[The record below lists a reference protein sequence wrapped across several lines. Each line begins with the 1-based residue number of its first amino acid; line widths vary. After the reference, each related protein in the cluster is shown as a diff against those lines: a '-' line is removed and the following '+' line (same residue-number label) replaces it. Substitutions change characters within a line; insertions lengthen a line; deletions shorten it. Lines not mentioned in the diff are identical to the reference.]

1 MFLVCVFC
9 HRSCPD
15 CSHIVL
21 YLLNVVLTRCYI
33 YYMFSLLRTRSFFFV
48 ANFKF
53 LCTKENKLL
62 SCFCLFL
69 FLFCLFVFSQ
79 ILSKLLFFMN
89 PCPICLHYILTSC
102 REMVTMF
109 VIEINEHDLGVP
121 FSYIRILFTRICA
134 YVIWRKMLHDVSLD
148 NVPTHGKS
156 SRCSKV
162 FENFQFF
169 LYISYIYMYI
179 FSKNILNSIH
189 VQFWLKKKNR
199 KRKKK
204 DIHKCG
210 IRCRWFY

>member
-109 VIEINEHDLGVP
+109 VIWNKWTWLRGSI
-121 FSYIRILFTRICA
+121 F
-134 YVIWRKMLHDVSLD
+134 
-148 NVPTHGKS
+148 
-156 SRCSKV
+156 
-162 FENFQFF
+162 
-169 LYISYIYMYI
+169 IYY
-179 FSKNILNSIH
+179 NS
-189 VQFWLKKKNR
+189 FYTYLRLCDLKKNVT
-199 KRKKK
+199 
-204 DIHKCG
+204 
-210 IRCRWFY
+210 RCISW